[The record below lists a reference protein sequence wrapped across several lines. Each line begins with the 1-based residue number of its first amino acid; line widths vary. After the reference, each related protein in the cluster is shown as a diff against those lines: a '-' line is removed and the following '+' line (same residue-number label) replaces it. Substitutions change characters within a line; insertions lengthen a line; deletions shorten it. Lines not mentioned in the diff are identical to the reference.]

1 MKVMPSIFELR
12 PCLLDLPTGIDRD
25 PKPPEIQIE
34 EPGADAKKQK
44 KKKKKKKKKGRNPYP
59 QVK

>member
-25 PKPPEIQIE
+25 PKPPEVQIE
-34 EPGADAKKQK
+34 EPGAEAGK
-44 KKKKKKKKKGRNPYP
+44 KKKKKKERNPHP